1 MSEDYVHGYSAAEM
15 RRLTRMQAILNDLE
29 LAALDLGGVRRLLD
43 VGSGLGQMA
52 RALARRLGRQ
62 AVVVGVERDA
72 RQRAA
77 AAEQAAADGEPGL
90 VEFRAGDATALPLTP
105 AERGH
110 FDLAHARFLLEH
122 VVDPLAVVRE
132 MVAAVRP
139 GGRIILVD
147 DDHELLRLWP
157 ECPELSRVWRE
168 YWERYRDRGLD
179 PLVGRRLP
187 ELLSQGGATTHS
199 SDEPLLRR
207 VPRDGGVRPG
217 RRQPDR
223 RARERRAGP
232 RARRPGAAGGAR
244 RRSPRAGLVA
254 HGRGRHAVVL
264 AAAGRGNQV
273 AGSREA
279 PLPPLKG
286 VGLPPACRSGRRGR

>member
-15 RRLTRMQAILNDLE
+15 RRLTRMQAILNELE

-52 RALARRLGRQ
+52 RALAHRLGRQ

-77 AAEQAAADGEPGL
+77 AAEQAAAAGEQGL

-139 GGRIILVD
+139 GGRVILVD
-147 DDHELLRLWP
+147 DDHELLCASGPSAPSCRWSGASTGSATATAASTRSSGAD
-157 ECPELSRVWRE
+157 CP
-168 YWERYRDRGLD
+168 
-179 PLVGRRLP
+179 
-187 ELLSQGGATTHS
+187 S
-199 SDEPLLRR
+199 SCA
-207 VPRDGGVRPG
+207 RP
-217 RRQPDR
+217 
-223 RARERRAGP
+223 
-232 RARRPGAAGGAR
+232 
-244 RRSPRAGLVA
+244 A
-254 HGRGRHAVVL
+254 HGR
-264 AAAGRGNQV
+264 RG
-273 AGSREA
+273 
-279 PLPPLKG
+279 
-286 VGLPPACRSGRRGR
+286 

>member
-15 RRLTRMQAILNDLE
+15 RRLTRMQAILNELE

-77 AAEQAAADGEPGL
+77 AAEQAAAAGEQGL

-139 GGRIILVD
+139 GGRVILVD

-157 ECPELSRVWRE
+157 ECPELSKVWRE

-187 ELLSQGGATTHS
+187 ELLRQAGARPTRVTS
-199 SDEPLLRR
+199 LFFGACRGMAVFDLVVDNLIGVLESAALDLERAGR
-207 VPRDGGVRPG
+207 VPRAELDGAVRALASW
-217 RRQPDR
+217 RTD
-223 RARERRAGP
+223 E
-232 RARRPGAAGGAR
+232 AATLWY
-244 RRSPRAGLVA
+244 SLP
-254 HGRGRHAVVL
+254 L
-264 AAAGRGNQV
+264 AEGTR
-273 AGSREA
+273 
-279 PLPPLKG
+279 
-286 VGLPPACRSGRRGR
+286 